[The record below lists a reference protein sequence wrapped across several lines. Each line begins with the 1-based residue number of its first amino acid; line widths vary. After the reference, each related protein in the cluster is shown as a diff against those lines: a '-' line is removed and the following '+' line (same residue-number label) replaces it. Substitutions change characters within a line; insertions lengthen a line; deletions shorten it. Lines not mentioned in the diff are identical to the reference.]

1 MLCYV
6 ITYRVYESMQA
17 LPPYLMDDV
26 HLYSIENLINVSL
39 CLSAIQEQEF
49 HVIELLWF
57 RKVVISYLRLTQYNP
72 YYQLFT
78 RIEYQKIQLRNYLA
92 HDKRRQWPIYIPWK
106 FASCTFFLI
115 LAQLSWLFAVIWH

>member
-1 MLCYV
+1 MGTQIRFFLPISYHLVVYAYV

-49 HVIELLWF
+49 HVI
-57 RKVVISYLRLTQYNP
+57 N
-72 YYQLFT
+72 
-78 RIEYQKIQLRNYLA
+78 
-92 HDKRRQWPIYIPWK
+92 
-106 FASCTFFLI
+106 
-115 LAQLSWLFAVIWH
+115 